1 MPILIRNATLSC
13 RHDRHH
19 TARRARHLSP
29 ARKVQRI
36 TEDHDTLIQ
45 RAVAATGRTR
55 QEIVNDALDVGMTLV
70 LLQVREPH
78 AARALVAEASY
89 LVVRAYVGLAAGG
102 GPGDRYRRLRQWSQ
116 WSRSS
121 RLSTTAPA
129 APGPTGTA
137 WELADGVHAPITDA
151 ERQAVWREG
160 YVSRGLRRRDL
171 RRARSRLRASRR
183 RTR

>member
-1 MPILIRNATLSC
+1 MTDTTPLA
-13 RHDRHH
+13 
-19 TARRARHLSP
+19 RARHLSP

-89 LVVRAYVGLAAGG
+89 LVVRAYVGLADGG
-102 GPGDRYRRLRQWSQ
+102 GPGDPVPPFASVE
-116 WSRSS
+116 
-121 RLSTTAPA
+121 P
-129 APGPTGTA
+129 
-137 WELADGVHAPITDA
+137 V
-151 ERQAVWREG
+151 
-160 YVSRGLRRRDL
+160 
-171 RRARSRLRASRR
+171 ARVEPVEPVEPV
-183 RTR
+183 